1 MREPSI
7 AALIDILKASKDSA
21 SAKDWGQLEEH
32 VKRVYQTLLELDGE
46 QAMVARDVQLRGRDG
61 SHYQIDVYYEFKLA
75 GIIHRV
81 AIECKNTKRP
91 VERNDV
97 LAFKGKLDDC
107 QGLLG
112 VMVSANGY
120 QDGAAKFAR
129 DNDIHAL
136 TLLELPSIAHLLGLR
151 LENAALPNSDI
162 VGQPFWT
169 IFNLNTFE
177 PFGQN
182 EGNTLFG
189 LLFFSRGQAEICR
202 REQGLP
208 SNWAVRGMAPQHL
221 RSFILTVDAMNGRY
235 AAAMPHLSPEAM
247 ASPVFVDIAR
257 GKLIAEF
264 CQGLDLPSEP
274 MVMPSLRKSR

>member
-1 MREPSI
+1 MREPSF

-21 SAKDWGQLEEH
+21 PKREWGELEDH
-32 VKRVYQTLLELDGE
+32 VRKVYQTLLDLDGE
-46 QAMVARDVQLRGRDG
+46 QTMVARDVLLRGRDG

-75 GIIHRV
+75 GISHRV

-129 DNDIHAL
+129 DNNIHAL
-136 TLLELPSIAHLLGLR
+136 THQELPSIGHLLGLR
-151 LENAALPNSDI
+151 LENAILPSI
-162 VGQPFWT
+162 ETIGQPFWT
-169 IFNLNTFE
+169 IFNLDTFE
-177 PFGQN
+177 PLGQSQ
-182 EGNTLFG
+182 GDDLFG
-189 LLFFSRGQAEICR
+189 VLFFSRAQAEKFR
-202 REQGLP
+202 KEKGLSP
-208 SNWAVRGMAPQHL
+208 KWVVRGMAPRHL
-221 RSFILTVDAMNGRY
+221 GSYIMTVDAMNGCY
-235 AAAMPHLSPEAM
+235 AIAVPHLSNETVPM
-247 ASPVFVDIAR
+247 PVFVGIDR
-257 GKLIAEF
+257 SKLIGDF
-264 CQGLDLPSEP
+264 YQGADLPTQP